1 MTDLEAYKWEF
12 RKVEAQLLAERKKLL
27 SQKLLVDRVFTSDAA
42 HKRAELERLLGEIDR
57 RILEV
62 RRILGDQYRNN

>member
-42 HKRAELERLLGEIDR
+42 RKRADLERLLGEVER
-57 RILEV
+57 RITEI
-62 RRILGDQYRNN
+62 RRILGDNYRNN

>member
-27 SQKLLVDRVFTSDAA
+27 SQKLLVDRVFTTDAA
-42 HKRAELERLLGEIDR
+42 RKRADLERLLGEVDK
-57 RILEV
+57 RILEI